1 MSGIPERDGFF
12 VLVDMGQRTQ
22 HWRNRLT
29 GGIVDVPPDQL
40 VPSDLNFRR
49 HPGTQQDALS
59 GVINEIGYLDPV
71 LVQAG
76 TDRVIDGH
84 LRVELAMRTGQPTIP
99 VQYVDLT
106 DAEADLALATFD
118 PLSAMAYHDAANLRE
133 LLETV
138 STGDAAV
145 MAMLSELAE
154 DAGVI
159 PPDWDEAMGALPDG
173 DKAPFEQMTFTVSTR
188 QAETIREA
196 LAQAKGAGAFAD
208 TGNENSNGNALARIA
223 EAYLHG

>member
-1 MSGIPERDGFF
+1 MTK
-12 VLVDMGQRTQ
+12 RTQ
-22 HWRNRLT
+22 AWRNRLS
-29 GGIVDVPPDQL
+29 GPVVDVPPDQL

-49 HPGTQQDALS
+49 HPGPQQDALS
-59 GVINEIGYLDPV
+59 GVIGEIGYLDPV

-84 LRVELAMRTGQPTIP
+84 LRVELALRSGQPTIP

-118 PLSAMAYHDAANLRE
+118 PISAMAYHDRENLAA

-145 MAMLSELAE
+145 MAMLSQLAE
-154 DAGVI
+154 AEGVI
-159 PPDWDEAMGALPDG
+159 PPDVEFKEYDES
-173 DKAPFEQMTFTVSTR
+173 V
-188 QAETIREA
+188 AETGEFHECPSCGHRWP
-196 LAQAKGAGAFAD
+196 K
-208 TGNENSNGNALARIA
+208 
-223 EAYLHG
+223 